1 MPYPTTVLI
10 DGPNFAIR
18 LLTAIPGYS
27 SQFQSSHQINLFIH
41 SFFTG
46 LLTICNKVKQ
56 KYGNIQNITL
66 IWDSRVNNRKLIY
79 PEYKSNR
86 KPKTLGEEKDK
97 TNHYSLLDK
106 LRESLK
112 TLGDWAD
119 TEIKGY
125 EADDIIA
132 YFIKNSTFDNNFI
145 VVSSDN
151 DLYQL
156 LNDRVIQYLPHRK
169 EFYSLIDFKKEFDI
183 MPNNYPA
190 VKALAGDKGDNIKGI
205 NQIGIKKAVKMIQG
219 GQCFSYWVNKYKDV
233 DLEINLE
240 LVKLPFEEHKI
251 PFTQLPQSCFNK
263 SAWINIFQT
272 YGLQKLNLCDFK
284 QLLTNEKN

>member
-1 MPYPTTVLI
+1 MLTILI

-18 LLTAIPGYS
+18 LLTATPGYGN
-27 SQFQSSHQINLFIH
+27 QFKSAHQINLFIH

-56 KYGNIQNITL
+56 KYDKVNNLVI

-79 PEYKSNR
+79 PEYKANR
-86 KPKTLGEEKDK
+86 VSKTQFDLEDK

-112 TLGDWAD
+112 TLGDW
-119 TEIKGY
+119 TNVEFEGY

-132 YFIKNSTFDNNFI
+132 YFVKNSTYDNNFI

-156 LNDRVIQYLPHRK
+156 LGDRVVQYLPHRK
-169 EFYSLIDFKKEFDI
+169 EFYSLLDFKKDFDI
-183 MPNNYPA
+183 IPDKYPF
-190 VKALAGDKGDNIKGI
+190 VKALAGDTSDNIKGI
-205 NQIGIKKAVKMIQG
+205 DGIGIKRGIKLINEGKCWQH
-219 GQCFSYWVNKYKDV
+219 WVDKYPNI
-233 DLEINLE
+233 DLEINYE

-251 PFTQLPQSCFNK
+251 PFTQLPKSYFDK
-263 SAWINIFQT
+263 SAWISIFQT

-284 QLLTNEKN
+284 QLLTNEKS

>member
-1 MPYPTTVLI
+1 MPYPITILI
-10 DGPNFAIR
+10 DGNNFAIR

-27 SQFQSSHQINLFIH
+27 SQFKSNHQINLFIH

-56 KYGNIQNITL
+56 KYDKVDNIVIV
-66 IWDSRVNNRKLIY
+66 WDSRINNRKLIY
-79 PEYKSNR
+79 PNYKGNR
-86 KPKTLGEEKDK
+86 KPKTLIEEKDK

-119 TEIKGY
+119 VSLEGY

-132 YFIKNSTFDNNFI
+132 YFIKNSTLDHNFI
-145 VVSSDN
+145 IISSDN

-156 LNDRVIQYLPHRK
+156 LGDRVIQYLPHRK
-169 EFYSLIDFKKEFDI
+169 EFYSLLDFKKEFDI
-183 MPNNYPA
+183 TPDKYPA
-190 VKALAGDKGDNIKGI
+190 VKALAGDTADNIKGVDG
-205 NQIGIKKAVKMIQG
+205 IGIKRGIKLINEGRCWQH
-219 GQCFSYWVNKYKDV
+219 WVDKYPNI
-233 DLEINLE
+233 DLNINYE

-251 PFTQLPQSCFNK
+251 PFTQLPQSCFDK

-272 YGLQKLNLCDFK
+272 YGLVKLNLSDFK
-284 QLLTNEKN
+284 KLINEKS